1 MDEKVVATIPP
12 EVIRVKV
19 DDFTAQNIVDKMRTA
34 PITVMTTSECTL
46 TREEVA
52 LVRKILQCAN
62 QMFTV
67 ADIDFHEN
75 KLDLLIRKLRR
86 YEDG

>member
-1 MDEKVVATIPP
+1 MEKDEKQNTTVVKTGTIDASRIVASDGLHLFEQTK
-12 EVIRVKV
+12 EV
-19 DDFTAQNIVDKMRTA
+19 
-34 PITVMTTSECTL
+34 TL
-46 TREEVA
+46 TAEEA
-52 LVRKILQCAN
+52 TLVRKILQCAN

-75 KLDLLIRKLRR
+75 KLDMLIRKLRR

>member
-1 MDEKVVATIPP
+1 MSVTETAMQEVADAIKTEMVRDGTI
-12 EVIRVKV
+12 VL
-19 DDFTAQNIVDKMRTA
+19 
-34 PITVMTTSECTL
+34 L
-46 TREEVA
+46 TREEA
-52 LVRKILQCAN
+52 TLVRKILQCAN

-86 YEDG
+86 YEE

>member
-1 MDEKVVATIPP
+1 MSVTETAMQEVADAVKTEMVRDGTI
-12 EVIRVKV
+12 VL
-19 DDFTAQNIVDKMRTA
+19 
-34 PITVMTTSECTL
+34 L
-46 TREEVA
+46 TREEA
-52 LVRKILQCAN
+52 TLVRKILQCAN

-75 KLDLLIRKLRR
+75 KLDMLIRKLRR